1 MISKIPDNS
10 DALLSRAQTAEALIE
25 AGWRRVEP
33 SRAREIHI
41 DYANGMSWFARSR
54 LLHSGRKEGA
64 ESPPVRGDGIGYRR
78 RQVAI
83 KGTVLVLGV
92 GGGVRRV

>member
-10 DALLSRAQTAEALIE
+10 DALLSRAETAEALTE

-41 DYANGMSWFARSR
+41 DYANRVSWFARPR

-64 ESPPVRGDGIGYRR
+64 ESPRVHGDGNWPPPTAGREGR
-78 RQVAI
+78 GSCARA
-83 KGTVLVLGV
+83 GCDD
-92 GGGVRRV
+92 